1 MAAAMR
7 EGKATKVTMP
17 GPTLA
22 DGLAVPTVGPRSFE
36 VLRPRVDKLVTV
48 SEKDSSSRFSDW

>member
-1 MAAAMR
+1 LRCRYAAAA
-7 EGKATKVTMP
+7 GFPVKVVMP

-36 VLRPRVDKLVTV
+36 VLKPRVDRLVQV
-48 SEKDSSSRFSDW
+48 GWL